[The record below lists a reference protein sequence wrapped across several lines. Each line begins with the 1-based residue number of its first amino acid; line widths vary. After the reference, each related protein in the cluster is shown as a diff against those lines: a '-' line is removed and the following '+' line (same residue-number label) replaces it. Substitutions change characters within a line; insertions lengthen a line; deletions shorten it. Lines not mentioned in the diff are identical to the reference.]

1 MRKIG
6 LGRNPR
12 ILKTSLLRNLRALRT
27 GPRRSL
33 LILKTGPRCSPP
45 VLKTGLLRKRLVLKI
60 GPHRSRV
67 LRRSLTPPRPSRSRI
82 PRPSLRATLLPRKKS
97 HGDAAGNHGLLVTQN
112 TQPTANPWAA
122 FFIL

>member
-27 GPRRSL
+27 GPRRS
-33 LILKTGPRCSPP
+33 PP

-60 GPHRSRV
+60 GPRRSRV

-97 HGDAAGNHGLLVTQN
+97 HGAAAGNHGLLVTQN